1 MNDNVC
7 KDLIMVLEITFMP
20 KKASQNIFKNKSFKK
35 RISLKDQKKY
45 VQAINSTTSY
55 WRNLNFI
62 FILPYGTNASLVKW
76 S

>member
-35 RISLKDQKKY
+35 RISLKDQKK
-45 VQAINSTTSY
+45 ICTSH
-55 WRNLNFI
+55 
-62 FILPYGTNASLVKW
+62 K
-76 S
+76 